1 MNKLFLIHRISRVL
15 SIGFSVFIF
24 FLAQA
29 SIVYAQSD
37 VKELSLEE
45 AMNKALENNRNI
57 SLSHLDE
64 RIAHAN
70 YKQTD
75 AIFLPQVNVSVTA
88 MTTNNPLHAF
98 GSKLQQQ
105 SITQNDFNPVLLNNP
120 SNTADFMSKVDA
132 LQPLFNLDLLYQR
145 KSAFKQT
152 ELYQFKTLRTQE
164 YITFQVQQS
173 YLHLQLMYESK
184 KVIEE
189 ALASVNAMLK
199 LTKDRYDQG
208 LLQKSDVLNVEVQV
222 KTTENSLSETETF
235 LLNASDQLS
244 LLMNV
249 PLGVVYKTDDYP
261 SVTIALSNPVLSD
274 NRADF
279 KAIEAGIASYDLLI
293 KGSKSSYLPRLNAF
307 GNYQFNDRK
316 MLGFGAEAYT
326 AGIQLSWDVFKG
338 TQNRHK
344 IASQS
349 FERNKLEEELSK
361 HKEESS
367 SEIASLKRQL
377 NDLSFKLK
385 QQELTVE
392 LANESLRILE
402 NRYQQGLANTTD
414 VMFAQTQLS
423 QQKLLYQQSIYAIN
437 VSVAYLNFLT
447 KN

>member
-1 MNKLFLIHRISRVL
+1 MNKVFLNHRIPQVLRV
-15 SIGFSVFIF
+15 GFSVFIF
-24 FLAQA
+24 FFAQA
-29 SIVYAQSD
+29 SIVYGQSN
-37 VKELSLEE
+37 VKKLTLEE
-45 AMNKALENNRNI
+45 AMNRALENNRNI
-57 SLSHLDE
+57 SLSRLDE
-64 RIAHAN
+64 RIAHSN

-75 AIFLPQVNVSVTA
+75 AVFLPQVNVSFTA

-105 SITQNDFNPVLLNNP
+105 SIKQNDFNPVLLNNP
-120 SNTADFMSKVDA
+120 SNTADFMSKVNV

-152 ELYQFKTLRTQE
+152 ELHQFKTLRTKE
-164 YITFQVQQS
+164 YIAFQVQQS

-199 LTKDRYDQG
+199 FTNDRYDQG

-249 PLGVVYKTDDYP
+249 PLGIVYKTDNYP
-261 SVTIALSNPVLSD
+261 SVTTALSNPVLSD

-279 KAIEAGIASYDLLI
+279 KAMEAGIASYDLLI

-316 MLGFGAEAYT
+316 MLGFGAEGYT

-338 TQNRHK
+338 NQNRHK

-349 FERNKLEEELSK
+349 FERNKLAEELSK
-361 HKEESS
+361 QKEESS

-377 NDLSFKLK
+377 NDLNFKLK

-392 LANESLRILE
+392 LADESLRILE

-437 VSVAYLNFLT
+437 VNVAYLNFLT